1 MDIQLA
7 QIIFQIINF
16 GLVVF
21 FLTRFIYKP
30 VLKLLN
36 DRKAKVA
43 EAAKVSN
50 EILREK
56 EDLEKV
62 KADTLLKANQ
72 SAKKIET
79 EIKSEAQKSA
89 KALIEKNKKDLSL
102 KEAKFVNEL
111 AKLKKEKLQAM
122 DKELKQA
129 VIIMAEKVL
138 GESIDAKKHQKLID
152 SQIDEIIESL

>member
-16 GLVVF
+16 GLVLF

-36 DRKAKVA
+36 ERKAKVA
-43 EAAKVSN
+43 EAAKASN

-62 KADTLLKANQ
+62 KADALLKANQ
-72 SAKKIET
+72 NAKKIET
-79 EIKSEAQKSA
+79 EIKNEAQKSA
-89 KALIEKNKKDLSL
+89 KELIEKNKKDLSL
-102 KEAKFVNEL
+102 KEAKFADEL
-111 AKLKKEKLQAM
+111 AKLKKEKLQSM

-129 VIIMAEKVL
+129 VIVMAEKVL

>member
-36 DRKAKVA
+36 DRKAKVI
-43 EAAKVSN
+43 EAAKTSN
-50 EILREK
+50 DILREK

-72 SAKKIET
+72 NAKKIET
-79 EIKSEAQKSA
+79 EIKNEAQKSA
-89 KALIEKNKKDLSL
+89 KELIEKNKKDLSL
-102 KEAKFVNEL
+102 KEAKFADEL
-111 AKLKKEKLQAM
+111 AKLKKEKLQSM

>member
-16 GLVVF
+16 GLVLFV
-21 FLTRFIYKP
+21 LTRFIYKP

-36 DRKAKVA
+36 DRKTKVA
-43 EAAKVSN
+43 EAAKASN

-62 KADTLLKANQ
+62 KADALLKANQ
-72 SAKKIET
+72 NAKKIET
-79 EIKSEAQKSA
+79 EIKNEAQKSA
-89 KALIEKNKKDLSL
+89 KSLIEKNKKDLSL
-102 KEAKFVNEL
+102 KETKFVDEL
-111 AKLKKEKLQAM
+111 AKLKKEKLQSM

>member
-72 SAKKIET
+72 NAKKIET

-102 KEAKFVNEL
+102 KEAKFVDEL

>member
-21 FLTRFIYKP
+21 VLTRFIYKP

-43 EAAKVSN
+43 EAAKASN

-56 EDLEKV
+56 ETLEKA
-62 KADTLLKANQ
+62 KADALLKANQ
-72 SAKKIET
+72 NAKKIET
-79 EIKSEAQKSA
+79 EAKSEAQKSV
-89 KALIEKNKKDLSL
+89 KALIEKNKKDLSV
-102 KEAKFVNEL
+102 KEAKFADEL

-129 VIIMAEKVL
+129 VIVMAEKVL

>member
-21 FLTRFIYKP
+21 VLTRFIYKP

-36 DRKAKVA
+36 ERKAKVA
-43 EAAKVSN
+43 EAAKASN

-72 SAKKIET
+72 NAKKIET
-79 EIKSEAQKSA
+79 EIKNEAQKSA
-89 KALIEKNKKDLSL
+89 KELIEKNKKDLSL
-102 KEAKFVNEL
+102 KEAKFADEL
-111 AKLKKEKLQAM
+111 AKLKKEKLQSM

-129 VIIMAEKVL
+129 VIVMAEKVL

>member
-21 FLTRFIYKP
+21 VLTRFIYKP

-36 DRKAKVA
+36 ERKAKVA
-43 EAAKVSN
+43 EAAKASN

-62 KADTLLKANQ
+62 KADVLLKANQ
-72 SAKKIET
+72 NAKKIET
-79 EIKSEAQKSA
+79 EIKNEAQKSA
-89 KALIEKNKKDLSL
+89 KALIEKNNKDLSIR
-102 KEAKFVNEL
+102 EAKFSAEL
-111 AKLKKEKLQAM
+111 AKLKKEKLQSM

-129 VIIMAEKVL
+129 VIVMAEKVL